1 MRSSLLKNLLI
12 AITGVFIMH
21 TMSSCGTT
29 KGMILVRGPFDTAK
43 LSIINP
49 VEPVIRKG
57 DILSII
63 VFSDNPEAT
72 KIYNQSLI
80 AGAGAATSGTGAA
93 VTPGVTQ
100 ARGSSPS
107 SPGYEVDRNGY
118 IVFQG
123 IGKLKIEG
131 LTIAALKDT
140 LNVLLGPYLQHP
152 YYSIRFENYKFTM
165 MGEVSKPGIISIP
178 GEKIN
183 LLEAIALSGELTPFA
198 DRDSVFIIRE
208 NNNKREFAWLNLTKP
223 EIMASP
229 YFYVQQN
236 DIIIVEPNKKK
247 SVANDIV
254 TARNI
259 SLALAFISTFAIVY
273 SLFRP

>member
-1 MRSSLLKNLLI
+1 MHHYSLLRNFLF
-12 AITGVFIMH
+12 AILGLCIMQS
-21 TMSSCGTT
+21 MSSCGTT
-29 KGMILVRGPFDTAK
+29 KGMIMIRGPFDTAK

-49 VEPVIRKG
+49 IEPVIRKG
-57 DILSII
+57 DVLSII
-63 VFSDNPEAT
+63 VFSDNPGAT
-72 KIYNQSLI
+72 QIYNQTILGSSNTGSSSSISL
-80 AGAGAATSGTGAA
+80 GT
-93 VTPGVTQ
+93 TQ
-100 ARGSSPS
+100 EKGTSSPS
-107 SPGYEVDRNGY
+107 APGYEVDEGGN

-123 IGKLKIEG
+123 LGKLKVEG
-131 LTIAALKDT
+131 LTRASLKDT
-140 LNVLLGPYLQHP
+140 LNARLSPFLQHP
-152 YYSIRFENYKFTM
+152 YYSIRFVNYKFTI
-165 MGEVSKPGIISIP
+165 MGEVAKPGVVNIP

-183 LLEAIALSGELTPFA
+183 ILEAIALSGDLTQFA

-208 NNNKREFAWLNLTKP
+208 NNNKREFAWMNLTKP